1 MGRPGTG
8 REAITKP
15 SIIPVARPIA
25 DRAPAWRGVLDGGRS
40 RERPRSG
47 RRARSA
53 GSNRRPEPAWCVSHD
68 ATADSTPIRSDPTR
82 PRQPRGDA
90 DGASR
95 RSSARHAGSDRSNL
109 RRSSSAPG
117 TTARGTRHQRE
128 SVRLVGG
135 RFPEGRKMLGAGRSG
150 SRPNRAGDRGRLTR
164 RRSSC
169 CGPHRSGASTAAI
182 TAAITRG
189 PAEADWETLGPIE
202 QRLGNWVRFSDSHT
216 LPILPRFARWH
227 IGS

>member
-1 MGRPGTG
+1 MVVGPGRP
-8 REAITKP
+8 
-15 SIIPVARPIA
+15 
-25 DRAPAWRGVLDGGRS
+25 LRS
-40 RERPRSG
+40 PRERSG
-47 RRARSA
+47 ESSRRR
-53 GSNRRPEPAWCVSHD
+53 EPARCVPHD
-68 ATADSTPIRSDPTR
+68 AMADSTPTRSGLAGWRAIPIERLRNRRDRRNGTPAR
-82 PRQPRGDA
+82 AARIGGD
-90 DGASR
+90 R
-95 RSSARHAGSDRSNL
+95 RR
-109 RRSSSAPG
+109 APG
-117 TTARGTRHQRE
+117 TTAIETRHQRE
-128 SVRLVGG
+128 SVRLVDG

-164 RRSSC
+164 RRSRC

-189 PAEADWETLGPIE
+189 PVEADWETLGPIE